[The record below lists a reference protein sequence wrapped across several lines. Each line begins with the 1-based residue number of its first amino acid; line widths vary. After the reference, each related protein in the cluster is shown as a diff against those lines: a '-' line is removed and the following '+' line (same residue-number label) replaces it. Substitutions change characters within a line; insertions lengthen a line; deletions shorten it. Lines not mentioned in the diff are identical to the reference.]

1 MNEMAVESRQRSMV
15 SDHATA
21 ELMCLKTQLQQTSS
35 QLSDAQQILAGK
47 VSWAVYT
54 QCNLL
59 YNPLYNQ
66 LHHVDICPTCCTVGL
81 RTGCIV
87 YTDIQPVVQLVVQW
101 VVSCKHHIR
110 QFYQSLYFVTSYK
123 IYTHPIFLLTLIDSY
138 RSAWS
143 LQFYDTSLVTQ
154 FISENFCVIA
164 QSVTQFLMI
173 AVYASHLKAW
183 NLAFQTQLT
192 LPEVHLMPLLLV
204 VPNKPVFFFYSEHI
218 CPVRINKK
226 CNGIWLKE

>member
-47 VSWAVYT
+47 VSRAVYT

-87 YTDIQPVVQLVVQW
+87 YTDIQPIVQLVVQW
-101 VVSCKHHIR
+101 VVSCKRH
-110 QFYQSLYFVTSYK
+110 
-123 IYTHPIFLLTLIDSY
+123 IDSSTNLCILLPHIKFT
-138 RSAWS
+138 RIPFFCLLWLIVIGRRGHCNFMTHHLS
-143 LQFYDTSLVTQ
+143 LS
-154 FISENFCVIA
+154 
-164 QSVTQFLMI
+164 
-173 AVYASHLKAW
+173 
-183 NLAFQTQLT
+183 
-192 LPEVHLMPLLLV
+192 LLV
-204 VPNKPVFFFYSEHI
+204 KTFVLLRS
-218 CPVRINKK
+218 
-226 CNGIWLKE
+226 L